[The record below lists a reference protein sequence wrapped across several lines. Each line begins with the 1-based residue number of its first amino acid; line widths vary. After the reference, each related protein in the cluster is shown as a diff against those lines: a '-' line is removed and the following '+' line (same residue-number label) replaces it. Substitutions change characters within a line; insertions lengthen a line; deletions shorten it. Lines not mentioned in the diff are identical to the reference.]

1 MNNVKVGIVSGYFN
15 PLHRGHLEYINSA
28 KERCDYLICIVN
40 NDDQVKIK
48 AGYSPFMDEQ
58 HRLFIMSNIKAINK
72 ALVCIDRDSSVANT
86 LRDIA
91 DSIPDKS
98 CELFFFNSGDRSY
111 DNENEQEIN
120 ACKEKSITSIFI
132 NLPKVY
138 SSSQLKLDFS
148 TNNVK

>member
-1 MNNVKVGIVSGYFN
+1 
-15 PLHRGHLEYINSA
+15 
-28 KERCDYLICIVN
+28 
-40 NDDQVKIK
+40 
-48 AGYSPFMDEQ
+48 MDEQ

-72 ALVCIDRDSSVANT
+72 ALICIDKDSSVANT
-86 LRDIA
+86 LREIA
-91 DSIPDKS
+91 DSIPDTS

-111 DNENEQEIN
+111 DNQNEQEIN
-120 ACKEKSITSIFI
+120 ACKEKSITRVFI

>member
-1 MNNVKVGIVSGYFN
+1 MNNIKVGIVSGYFN
-15 PLHRGHLEYINSA
+15 PLHKGHLEYINSA
-28 KERCDYLICIVN
+28 KEQCDYLICIVN
-40 NDDQVKIK
+40 NDDQINVK
-48 AGYSPFMDEQ
+48 GSDLFMDEQ

-72 ALVCIDRDSSVANT
+72 ALICIDKDSSVANT
-86 LRDIA
+86 LREIA

-111 DNENEQEIN
+111 DNQNEQEIN
-120 ACKEKSITSIFI
+120 ACKEKSITRVFI